1 MRPKILSHP
10 QPKVLAYGPN
20 NTNFTI
26 TFENYSPGGH
36 SITWYKDNN
45 IINESWSSTLSET
58 NGSSTLHISR
68 RGDKGEY
75 RVVIES
81 SFGNI
86 SHLTPPTIL
95 QQSSVEYTFE
105 VDVIGKY
112 NTLYYIYILVYVML

>member
-1 MRPKILSHP
+1 MRPEILSHP

-20 NTNFTI
+20 STDFTI
-26 TFENYSPGGH
+26 IFNNYSPGGH
-36 SITWYKDNN
+36 FISWYKDNEL
-45 IINESWSSTLSET
+45 INDGWSSSLSET

-75 RVVIES
+75 RVVIAS

-86 SHLTPPTIL
+86 SHLTPTIIL
-95 QQSSVEYTFE
+95 QQSSVQYTFE

-112 NTLYYIYILVYVML
+112 NTYCTIYIN